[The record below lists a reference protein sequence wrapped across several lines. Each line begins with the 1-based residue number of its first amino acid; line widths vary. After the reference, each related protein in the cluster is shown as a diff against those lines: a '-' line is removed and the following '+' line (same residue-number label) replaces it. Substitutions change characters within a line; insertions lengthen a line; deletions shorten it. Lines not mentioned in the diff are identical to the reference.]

1 MADGDQAGE
10 AEEGQEFAGTE
21 GGATTDA
28 GETRPPL
35 VSAGAR
41 EVADALAA
49 GSVIAVPAVGG
60 YCLAVR
66 AGAPDGEWRLVALAA
81 GPDGPHY
88 AVGHIDAFRK
98 LRSGWTDEVG
108 QLLER

>member
-1 MADGDQAGE
+1 M
-10 AEEGQEFAGTE
+10 
-21 GGATTDA
+21 
-28 GETRPPL
+28 
-35 VSAGAR
+35 SAGAR

-66 AGAPDGEWRLVALAA
+66 AGAPDAERRLVELAA
-81 GPDGPHY
+81 DPDGPHY

-98 LRSGWTDEVG
+98 LTSGWTDEVG
-108 QLLER
+108 QLLERCWPGPVEVFVPWVDAPIDPGEDGH